1 MKITRSYSRKLNIG
15 NYQTLDHLCSVE
27 QEVDD
32 VKDVESIS
40 EKLEE
45 FCVKEVEKGIEKSK
59 KELEKPKEEEYQGLV
74 IEKELNFKDVKLN
87 ESN

>member
-1 MKITRSYSRKLNIG
+1 
-15 NYQTLDHLCSVE
+15 
-27 QEVDD
+27 
-32 VKDVESIS
+32 
-40 EKLEE
+40 
-45 FCVKEVEKGIEKSK
+45 EKSK